1 MVRRT
6 AVPFLVYA
14 FVFLVGA
21 CSSNNAS
28 GPTLLA
34 SCTTA
39 STVGTHVTLGVGAY
53 LSLDPASDS
62 GCVLFPANA
71 SSTNQV
77 EYLLVPQSA
86 SGTPNDSSA
95 FQLKGGALSAST
107 LPAALRLAGP
117 PEPRATAV
125 AFDAYRRGL
134 ARRQAA
140 AGGVSPL
147 RATVRLSAATAAAAP
162 QPAGPPVLGSQRTF
176 VVCANLTCSGTGGT
190 KQVTATVQ
198 TVGQRIAIYVDN
210 AAPAGGLNSADLDT
224 LKTVFDSRIFP
235 LDTAAFGQPTD
246 VDTNGVVLVL
256 MTGVVNSLV
265 TSTVCANSGFVAGF
279 FLSADLD
286 TSRIA
291 SFNRGEIFYSIV
303 ADSAGALSCKHTRA
317 QVKRDLGGTFTH
329 ELQHMINFGQHAI
342 LRPGMP
348 EEGWLDEG
356 LSKYAEELA
365 GRSYLQQGDT
375 NTFSQYAINDV
386 YDAYQYLSATG
397 NSPLLIPIDQ
407 GTLAEIGA
415 SWLFVRYLV
424 DQFGDTLPRKLVR
437 TTLAGSPNVAAQTGQ
452 PFTTSLT
459 RWALANWVSDLP
471 GFTTLSELTY
481 KSWHF
486 RTRTFPSLN
495 AQDPGHFPLPYPLV
509 PGQSAGNA
517 VNISGWIRSGSG
529 VYERALQD
537 PSAPGF
543 ALLFSP
549 NGNAGPFPTNVAA
562 RLSVIR
568 IR

>member
-1 MVRRT
+1 V
-6 AVPFLVYA
+6 
-14 FVFLVGA
+14 
-21 CSSNNAS
+21 
-28 GPTLLA
+28 
-34 SCTTA
+34 
-39 STVGTHVTLGVGAY
+39 
-53 LSLDPASDS
+53 
-62 GCVLFPANA
+62 
-71 SSTNQV
+71 
-77 EYLLVPQSA
+77 
-86 SGTPNDSSA
+86 
-95 FQLKGGALSAST
+95 FQLKGGTLSAAT
-107 LPAALRLAGP
+107 LPAALRLAGSSS
-117 PEPRATAV
+117 PRATAV

-147 RATVRLSAATAAAAP
+147 RATVRLSAAPAAAAP

-224 LKTVFDSRIFP
+224 LKNVFDTRIFP

-291 SFNRGEIFYSIV
+291 SFNKGEIFYSIV
-303 ADSAGALSCKHTRA
+303 ADSAGTLSCKHTRA

-342 LRPGMP
+342 LRPGTP

-365 GRSYLQQGDT
+365 GRSYLPGTAMDSA
-375 NTFSQYAINDV
+375 TFSQYVINDV

-437 TTLAGSPNVAAQTGQ
+437 TTLAGSSNVVAQTGQ
-452 PFTTSLT
+452 PFATTVT

-471 GFTTLSELTY
+471 GFTTPAELKY
-481 KSWHF
+481 ASGSGVYSWHF

-495 AQDPGHFPLPYPLV
+495 AQDPTHFPLPYPLV

-517 VNISGWIRSGSG
+517 IAISGWIRSGSG
-529 VYERALQD
+529 VYQRALQD

-549 NGNAGPFPTNVAA
+549 NGSAAPFPTNVVA
-562 RLSVIR
+562 RLNVIR